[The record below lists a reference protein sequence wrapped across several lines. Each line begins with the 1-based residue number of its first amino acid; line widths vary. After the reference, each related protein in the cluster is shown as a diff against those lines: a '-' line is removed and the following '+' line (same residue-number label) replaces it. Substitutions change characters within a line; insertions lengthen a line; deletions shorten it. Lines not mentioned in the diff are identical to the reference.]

1 MPQNVTAGLYNLKA
15 FHPALY
21 AKTYFDAIFQGA
33 GFTYEW
39 GNQSPGVHT
48 TNDNYFE
55 KLVIPYNGGTPQVD
69 RSDYLVELTYAT
81 GTASPFGSGLTWN
94 SQITGFTE
102 VTDIEGVWDAVN
114 DEYDVPFYVQNPE
127 NIQVQ
132 VEINYD
138 LDLVASA
145 NVTRSGSGSLNVQ
158 LATKETAQSTYYGA
172 TFYSFIPAA
181 SYLAGPTNQVTG
193 GTAVITFNATNFDNT
208 DILEMFARSVN
219 VGTFSY
225 TGDTLDVELTINSS
239 TWKVLPSTDTI
250 GYQQELNL
258 NTYVPKKIKQADFIK
273 SIFMMYNLYAEVD
286 SSQPNKL
293 VLRSRDD
300 YYDARAIVTG
310 KQ

>member
-1 MPQNVTAGLYNLKA
+1 M
-15 FHPALY
+15 
-21 AKTYFDAIFQGA
+21 
-33 GFTYEW
+33 
-39 GNQSPGVHT
+39 
-48 TNDNYFE
+48 
-55 KLVIPYNGGTPQVD
+55 
-69 RSDYLVELTYAT
+69 
-81 GTASPFGSGLTWN
+81 
-94 SQITGFTE
+94 
-102 VTDIEGVWDAVN
+102 
-114 DEYDVPFYVQNPE
+114 
-127 NIQVQ
+127 
-132 VEINYD
+132 
-138 LDLVASA
+138 ASA

-181 SYLAGPTNQVTG
+181 SYLAGTTNQVTG

-225 TGDTLDVELTINSS
+225 TGGTLDVELTINSS

-258 NTYVPKKIKQADFIK
+258 NNYVPKKIKQADFIK

-300 YYDARAIVTG
+300 YYDAGRS
-310 KQ
+310 